1 MATCSTRA
9 TGRRV
14 ALIPALCLIAIVT
27 LTACGGSSP
36 SKSDSASSSTPPASS
51 PATSASATSTPPASA
66 PASPGGAATLQGEA
80 ADVAKAWETF
90 FDGTTG
96 ADQKTSLLQNGD
108 QFQQLIQAQSGSQLA
123 QSVKAQV
130 SDVKVNGDKAA
141 VTYAIS
147 IGGQQMLSG
156 QQGEAVKVNGQWKV
170 SDASFCQLLALESG
184 GDTSKLPPACAA
196 AGSASP
202 TA

>member
-14 ALIPALCLIAIVT
+14 ALIPALCLIAILT

-36 SKSDSASSSTPPASS
+36 SISGASSTPPASS
-51 PATSASATSTPPASA
+51 PSTSASATGAPPASS

-90 FDGTTG
+90 FDGTTS
-96 ADQKTSLLQNGD
+96 ADQKASLLQNGD
-108 QFQQLIQAQSGSQLA
+108 QFQQLIQAQSGSALA

-130 SDVKVNGDKAA
+130 SDVKVNGAAAA
-141 VTYAIS
+141 VTYSVS

-156 QQGEAVKVNGQWKV
+156 QQGQAVKVDGQWKV